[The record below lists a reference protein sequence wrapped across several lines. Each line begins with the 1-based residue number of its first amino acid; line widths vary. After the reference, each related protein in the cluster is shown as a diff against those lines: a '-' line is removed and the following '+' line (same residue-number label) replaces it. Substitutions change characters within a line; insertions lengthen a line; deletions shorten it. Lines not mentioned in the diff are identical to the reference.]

1 MCGLWKAWPVGAAN
15 SVLGLECGRTACG
28 VDLFP
33 AVPPGPASL
42 DSVLTGKGLGGLSTR
57 SGNPGTGPPTPSRVR
72 RPCYSPSTESLG
84 FLIRKMGTHPT

>member
-42 DSVLTGKGLGGLSTR
+42 DSVLTGKGLGRPEHPKWESWHR
-57 SGNPGTGPPTPSRVR
+57 PPNPQ
-72 RPCYSPSTESLG
+72 PCEATLLFSL
-84 FLIRKMGTHPT
+84 H